1 MFDAKKYYER
11 LNSGILGKYQ
21 RHLNDIKTIK
31 EQTDDYEKYGELAEI
46 YKFFNRAAMLI
57 LYFAGVEERIS
68 GEYFESNSFESL
80 LKENNDMY
88 SELLPENYGE
98 SYANPAYAVKI
109 FGDGIGQMLSTFY
122 KGLFDYVDYS
132 FKHKIYKMYEYNEVF
147 VETFVAVKQNEFSF
161 ERARKLYAQNIEKNM
176 PRDIKQNLI
185 ENQDKDYGFYNDIIL
200 NSDFN
205 DLRYLF
211 KCGKYITQNE
221 IGIAKFLNTYD
232 DEKLNKLSKSIALD
246 YVKGF
251 AATSKD
257 IKKRS
262 VVKIIYNVG
271 QEKIVKKLMVALK
284 EYNLDSTAVRPVSTD
299 FNKQFDY
306 DHKFDIALLFD
317 ENYAKAK
324 EEAYDEAAS
333 EVPAL
338 KDYSGIMY
346 FDKFGEAPFAPQ
358 SKKECLKLNEKASE
372 MYMKHNNNLRKL
384 IYKYMPEEETSFCI
398 VAFPTPEIGNNFEE
412 IFNETVKINM
422 LDNSKYERIQKK
434 IIDVLDMADYVHVAG
449 ADGNDT
455 DVMVKMHEI
464 GNPEKETNFVNC
476 VADVNIP
483 VGEVFTSPVLKGTNG
498 VLHLNEI
505 FLDGLK
511 YVDLKIKFKD
521 GYVDDYS
528 CKNFEDEEQNKKYI
542 EENILFPYKTLPLG
556 EFAIGTNTTAYVMAE
571 KYNIVSRLP
580 VLIIEKTGPHFAI
593 GDTCFSRSE
602 DIPQYNMIDGKEII
616 ATDNEKSIL
625 RKTDV
630 NEAYT
635 NIHTDMTLPYDSIG
649 EISAVLKDGR
659 EVAIM
664 KNGRFVVDGTEELNK
679 AFEK

>member
-1 MFDAKKYYER
+1 
-11 LNSGILGKYQ
+11 
-21 RHLNDIKTIK
+21 
-31 EQTDDYEKYGELAEI
+31 
-46 YKFFNRAAMLI
+46 
-57 LYFAGVEERIS
+57 
-68 GEYFESNSFESL
+68 
-80 LKENNDMY
+80 
-88 SELLPENYGE
+88 
-98 SYANPAYAVKI
+98 
-109 FGDGIGQMLSTFY
+109 
-122 KGLFDYVDYS
+122 
-132 FKHKIYKMYEYNEVF
+132 
-147 VETFVAVKQNEFSF
+147 
-161 ERARKLYAQNIEKNM
+161 
-176 PRDIKQNLI
+176 
-185 ENQDKDYGFYNDIIL
+185 
-200 NSDFN
+200 
-205 DLRYLF
+205 
-211 KCGKYITQNE
+211 
-221 IGIAKFLNTYD
+221 
-232 DEKLNKLSKSIALD
+232 
-246 YVKGF
+246 
-251 AATSKD
+251 
-257 IKKRS
+257 
-262 VVKIIYNVG
+262 
-271 QEKIVKKLMVALK
+271 
-284 EYNLDSTAVRPVSTD
+284 
-299 FNKQFDY
+299 
-306 DHKFDIALLFD
+306 
-317 ENYAKAK
+317 
-324 EEAYDEAAS
+324 
-333 EVPAL
+333 
-338 KDYSGIMY
+338 
-346 FDKFGEAPFAPQ
+346 
-358 SKKECLKLNEKASE
+358 

-464 GNPEKETNFVNC
+464 GNPDRETNFVNC

>member
-88 SELLPENYGE
+88 SELLPENYGK

-221 IGIAKFLNTYD
+221 IETAKFLNTYD

-251 AATSKD
+251 TATSKD

-271 QEKIVKKLMVALK
+271 QEKIVKSLW
-284 EYNLDSTAVRPVSTD
+284 
-299 FNKQFDY
+299 
-306 DHKFDIALLFD
+306 LL
-317 ENYAKAK
+317 
-324 EEAYDEAAS
+324 
-333 EVPAL
+333 
-338 KDYSGIMY
+338 
-346 FDKFGEAPFAPQ
+346 
-358 SKKECLKLNEKASE
+358 
-372 MYMKHNNNLRKL
+372 
-384 IYKYMPEEETSFCI
+384 
-398 VAFPTPEIGNNFEE
+398 
-412 IFNETVKINM
+412 
-422 LDNSKYERIQKK
+422 
-434 IIDVLDMADYVHVAG
+434 
-449 ADGNDT
+449 
-455 DVMVKMHEI
+455 
-464 GNPEKETNFVNC
+464 
-476 VADVNIP
+476 
-483 VGEVFTSPVLKGTNG
+483 
-498 VLHLNEI
+498 
-505 FLDGLK
+505 
-511 YVDLKIKFKD
+511 
-521 GYVDDYS
+521 
-528 CKNFEDEEQNKKYI
+528 
-542 EENILFPYKTLPLG
+542 
-556 EFAIGTNTTAYVMAE
+556 
-571 KYNIVSRLP
+571 
-580 VLIIEKTGPHFAI
+580 
-593 GDTCFSRSE
+593 
-602 DIPQYNMIDGKEII
+602 
-616 ATDNEKSIL
+616 
-625 RKTDV
+625 
-630 NEAYT
+630 
-635 NIHTDMTLPYDSIG
+635 
-649 EISAVLKDGR
+649 
-659 EVAIM
+659 
-664 KNGRFVVDGTEELNK
+664 
-679 AFEK
+679 